1 MRKFNVGDKVNI
13 INTGAFVGLTGK
25 GVVTNPNDNHVNPI
39 EVECEVDDFTQRL
52 NFSESDLELIDEK
65 VDINGDFSKDDLESG
80 MLIRD
85 RGGVLRKVLIG
96 SGVGKMCG
104 QDGRYT
110 LLDYLDDGLTSAG
123 GEIFD
128 IMEVYEPRN
137 SEYFFNFDVD
147 NHELI
152 WSRLWKVVQKYYL
165 KDEFI
170 GKYLTHIVS
179 ESKFYLGGKTQLPDY
194 QTQFTDDEIEKLDIP
209 VERFKKIP
217 VED

>member
-25 GVVTNPNDNHVNPI
+25 GVVTNPNDNHENPI
-39 EVECEVDDFTQRL
+39 EVECGVRDFTQRL
-52 NFSESDLELIDEK
+52 NFSESDLELID
-65 VDINGDFSKDDLESG
+65 DDFSKDDLEFG

-85 RGGVLRKVLIG
+85 RGGVLRKVFIE
-96 SGVGKMCG
+96 SGVGKVCR

-110 LLDYLDDGLTSAG
+110 LLDYLEDDLTNAG
-123 GEIFD
+123 EEIFD
-128 IMEVYEPRN
+128 IMEVYEPRL

-152 WSRLWKVVQKYYL
+152 WSRPEKVVQKYYL

-170 GKYLTHIVS
+170 GEYLTHIVS
-179 ESKFYLGGKTQLPDY
+179 ESEFYLGSKTQVPDY

-209 VERFKKIP
+209 VERYVKIP